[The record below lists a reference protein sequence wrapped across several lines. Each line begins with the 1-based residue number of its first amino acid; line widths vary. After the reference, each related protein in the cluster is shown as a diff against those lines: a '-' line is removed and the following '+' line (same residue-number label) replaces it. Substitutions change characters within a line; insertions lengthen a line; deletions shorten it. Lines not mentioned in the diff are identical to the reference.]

1 MHPVF
6 RLLAVTVPF
15 VAACVDGPDVSTI
28 SSTRI
33 VANRIVANRIV
44 ANKLAAGKVAA
55 AKLSASE
62 VASGSFIVNLDA
74 AGQLLST
81 QGGREVFAALVACAL
96 PETSMLEATLADG
109 TFDFFGDV
117 GLAPEWVAHPLYADS
132 KRWVSA
138 CIFARV
144 NAVEV
149 PIPVSMR
156 GPSPALGTDS
166 DERSAFPL
174 QEGAFYGNYFT
185 PKDEPIDWYAC
196 RGVDKAQGN
205 AGDLVSRNCAAPDPA
220 KPGFTLCGFTYS
232 GDCGLLGSTHACEL
246 FALGGTFFQRCHG
259 EPTTGGKFPL
269 GSPSFSQVITTYVRL

>member
-1 MHPVF
+1 MHPVS
-6 RLLAVTVPF
+6 RVIVLTVLLG
-15 VAACVDGPDVSTI
+15 ACTDTPDVSTTTSPHI
-28 SSTRI
+28 I
-33 VANRIVANRIV
+33 LNRIILNRIIL
-44 ANKLAAGKVAA
+44 NKLAAGKVAS
-55 AKLSASE
+55 AKLAAAE
-62 VASGSFIVNLDA
+62 IGSGAFTVNLASADDILA
-74 AGQLLST
+74 TAD
-81 QGGREVFAALVACAL
+81 GREIFAALVACAL
-96 PETSMLEATLADG
+96 PETTMLEATVADG

-149 PIPVSMR
+149 PIAVSMR

-166 DERSAFPL
+166 DERSTFPL

-185 PKDEPIDWYAC
+185 PKNEPIQWFAC

-205 AGDLVSRNCAAPDPA
+205 AGDLVSRDCAAPDPA
-220 KPGFTLCGFTYS
+220 KPGFTLCGFTFS
-232 GDCGLLGSTHACEL
+232 GDCGLLGSAHACEQ

-269 GSPSFSQVITTYVRL
+269 SSPSFSQVITTYVRL